1 MEKLK
6 RLSGGDSLLDKLS
19 RSTTGFTEL
28 ALRRQSCG
36 KTEVVFRWRFTAE

>member
-28 ALRRQSCG
+28 ALWRKSYG
-36 KTEVVFRWRFTAE
+36 KTEKAFWWRFTAG